1 MVLEVCRLR
10 RYVIRSRKQVPG
22 RIGKAAEGWRRK
34 AGPEK
39 TLQEYGR
46 QVLKVDHRGGGLQLH
61 VLFAV
66 CADIRQLVRSRLI
79 WAVACCSMQSLYI
92 VCRLSMAER
101 MAAKI
106 GVNQETDALHET
118 LNAGWL
124 AAEQPYGAL
133 GQASTVVSSHGFTH
147 TASAFHAGDH

>member
-1 MVLEVCRLR
+1 
-10 RYVIRSRKQVPG
+10 
-22 RIGKAAEGWRRK
+22 
-34 AGPEK
+34 
-39 TLQEYGR
+39 
-46 QVLKVDHRGGGLQLH
+46 
-61 VLFAV
+61 
-66 CADIRQLVRSRLI
+66 
-79 WAVACCSMQSLYI
+79 
-92 VCRLSMAER
+92 MAER